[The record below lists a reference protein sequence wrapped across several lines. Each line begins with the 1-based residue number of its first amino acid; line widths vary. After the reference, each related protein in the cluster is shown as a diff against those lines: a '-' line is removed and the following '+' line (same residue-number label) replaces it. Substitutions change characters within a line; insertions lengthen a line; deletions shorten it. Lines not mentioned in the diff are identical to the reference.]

1 MSADNCIAILHTK
14 EQFKISR
21 VDDDG
26 TPWGWV
32 NLFEDRADVWRVAHT
47 QAIDNFD
54 WYEQN
59 QLYMLGKYM
68 IDVWGK
74 SPVFYDEKEALN
86 YANELEAKV
95 RFTEYGIVSIDRPNY
110 DLSMN

>member
-14 EQFKISR
+14 ERFKITDYYEGQPSA
-21 VDDDG
+21 
-26 TPWGWV
+26 WA
-32 NLFEDRADVWRVAHT
+32 NLFDNPIDVWRVVHT
-47 QAIDNFD
+47 QGIDNFD

-68 IDVWGK
+68 VDVWGK
-74 SPVFYDEKEALN
+74 SPVFYDENEALK
-86 YANELEAKV
+86 YADELEAKV
-95 RFTEYGIVSIDRPNY
+95 KFTEYGQIFIDGTKY